1 MSILNY
7 NGGTAIAMTG
17 KDCVAIACD
26 KRLGEQFATIS
37 CDFSKIFEIGPTIYV
52 AFPGLAS
59 DTLTFYERLRFRVNL
74 YELRENRKIG
84 IKPLEA
90 LISNMLYEKRFGPYF
105 IGPVIA
111 GLDASGKSYV
121 SCMDLIGNVS
131 APEDFVVS
139 GNADEQ
145 AYGLCETLWKP
156 NMGPDELFETISQS
170 LMNAFDRDAGS
181 GWGGVVYII
190 EKDKVT
196 TKTLR
201 TRMD

>member
-1 MSILNY
+1 MSIFNY

-26 KRLGEQFATIS
+26 KRLGQQFTTIA
-37 CDFSKIFEIGPTIYV
+37 CEFSKIFEVGPTTYV
-52 AFPGLAS
+52 SFPGLAT
-59 DTLTFYERLRFRVNL
+59 DTLTFMERLRFRVNL

-84 IKPLEA
+84 VKPLES

-105 IGPVIA
+105 IGPIIA
-111 GLDASGKSYV
+111 ALDANGKPHV
-121 SCMDLIGNVS
+121 SSMDLIGNTTQ
-131 APEDFVVS
+131 PEDFVCC
-139 GNADEQ
+139 GTGEDQ

-156 NMGPDELFETISQS
+156 NMGPDELFETISQA
-170 LMNAFDRDAGS
+170 LMNAFDRDALS
-181 GWGGVVYII
+181 GWGGMVYII